1 MTLVSHDK
9 SGKSC
14 SQAELFDLICE
25 REGVQKC
32 LFLYQQRGFAKL
44 GRSAAALVEAYPMLT
59 KLIDE
64 ISVTNQ
70 LTEDCML
77 YLSSEFFYTELEA
90 LAYFNLTVTFL
101 FLHHVE
107 ISLREELLKIL
118 PKLHQDL
125 LEGKTDILKDFAV
138 DIWRVPMKEPS
149 HEVGR
154 KITNMIFHEAAKG
167 VKLQCGREYGFDNTT
182 TDVRATILSDLDKA
196 ELKGLTTNN
205 LTAERKLAIYDKH
218 AGKVGKCR
226 N

>member
-32 LFLYQQRGFAKL
+32 LFPYQQRGFAKL

-70 LTEDCML
+70 LTDDCML
-77 YLSSEFFYTELEA
+77 YLSSEFFYTELEV
-90 LAYFNLTVTFL
+90 LAYFNQTFL

-107 ISLREELLKIL
+107 ISLWEELLKIL

-125 LEGKTDILKDFAV
+125 LEGKTDILKDFVV
-138 DIWRVPMKEPS
+138 DIRRVPTKEPS

-196 ELKGLTTNN
+196 ELKGLPTNN
-205 LTAERKLAIYDKH
+205 LTAERKLAIFDKH

>member
-32 LFLYQQRGFAKL
+32 LFLYQQRGFTKL

-59 KLIDE
+59 KLTDE

-90 LAYFNLTVTFL
+90 LAYFNQTVTFL

-118 PKLHQDL
+118 PKLHQNL